1 MLWLL
6 SSHDARS
13 VLIQMTGDEVC
24 RIMRARGYDGVIIC
38 VSGNAF
44 RVRDAYG
51 LVCLLVRVVFFA
63 IK

>member
-1 MLWLL
+1 
-6 SSHDARS
+6 
-13 VLIQMTGDEVC
+13 MTGDEVC